1 MTTGPNQPPPPPD
14 ERRPG
19 DGGSGW
25 DAPPPP
31 PPPPPTGQ
39 GGPGWTGEPPGPGA
53 GWSGQGQGQ
62 GRPGWTGPG
71 WRGGQGGGQGGGMDS
86 RAASGLCYVLTIIT
100 GVIFLI
106 VDRRPEVRFHAM
118 QAILFGIAWALV
130 GILRGVLHVF
140 PLDIALWLLWVGGLI
155 LWIVLMVQGFQ
166 GNHYKLPFIGDIAEQ
181 QAGRPS

>member
-14 ERRPG
+14 ERQPG

-25 DAPPPP
+25 DAPPPPP

-62 GRPGWTGPG
+62 RDWSGPGEPG
-71 WRGGQGGGQGGGMDS
+71 WRGGQSGGMDS

-118 QAILFGIAWALV
+118 QAILFGIAWAVV

-140 PLDIALWLLWVGGLI
+140 PFDIALWLLWVGGLI

>member
-14 ERRPG
+14 ERQPG
-19 DGGSGW
+19 DGRSGW

-31 PPPPPTGQ
+31 PPTGP

-62 GRPGWTGPG
+62 GRPGWSGPG
-71 WRGGQGGGQGGGMDS
+71 GPVGGGQGGGMDV

-118 QAILFGIAWALV
+118 QAILFGIAWAVV

-181 QAGRPS
+181 QAGGSS

>member
-14 ERRPG
+14 ERQPG
-19 DGGSGW
+19 HGDSGW

-39 GGPGWTGEPPGPGA
+39 GGPGWTGEPPGPGS
-53 GWSGQGQGQ
+53 GWTGQGQ
-62 GRPGWTGPG
+62 GRPSWSGQGEPG
-71 WRGGQGGGQGGGMDS
+71 WRGGQSGGGMDS

-106 VDRRPEVRFHAM
+106 VDRRPEVQFHAW
-118 QAILFGIAWALV
+118 QAILFGIAWAVV

-140 PLDIALWLLWVGGLI
+140 PLDIALWLLWVGGLV